1 MIEEIKQIFDD
12 IKDSIQEMGG
22 GDMEC
27 VSPAQY
33 PEYIRS
39 LSGNNA
45 VLFVPVFKSSETKP
59 EKPVGTLNP
68 ASPRNYPSG
77 WSEPD
82 GLTGN
87 IWMSYT
93 IVSTSTIYVPW
104 TEPIL
109 ISGNSQTE
117 EIGITKTFL
126 IYLELGSLDYE
137 PTIPTGGTWIVNENR
152 LEKPI
157 SSNIKDITTGS
168 IIGSTSEWS
177 DDNKHINGM
186 FTWMSS
192 GTFRAK
198 DGSLIG
204 TWSEPFCINSA
215 RDGKDGIDGTNGKDG
230 KTVEFIYKL
239 CANKNEALDLPA
251 PYSDEDED
259 DYIPVGWT
267 DQPSSISLEMPI
279 EVVSTRKKGS
289 DGKWGNFSKPVIWAS
304 WGEDGTDGDG
314 VEYIFRIASRSE
326 VTQDSNGVYHLIST
340 AYPPI
345 CDEGCSS
352 ALLPV
357 SRGAGATDAEA
368 LAIYQMD
375 EFIPGDMAESIGWD
389 RGWTDDPQDVSP
401 DKPYEFCSKRK
412 YNGNTEEWDWF
423 SEPVLWN
430 KYYGTTSGVFT
441 SFAFTRSTK
450 NLGNMTLTG
459 GTISNPLPDTDATTW
474 PDEPIVWFDSVPS
487 SEDFPSN
494 PRLGYAPIW
503 MTSRLFGS
511 MEEDAQ
517 ETDWASPILMADN
530 RFFNV
535 EYSASTDIN
544 PLDPNHPLPTFSSN
558 NAFIDLTNP
567 EGINENAWRNYCA
580 NNGYGI
586 WNDNVDNP
594 KWMATCS
601 FDNGVWSEWI
611 VTQIKGENG
620 DPGRGIVSTNIY
632 YMLSND
638 GINHPA
644 ENSSSW
650 SESVPAFD
658 QYNPY
663 LWTKT
668 VTTYSDNTTSVQYTV
683 SRQGKDGAPGIQGL
697 QGPRGYAG
705 AKYRQSVWKP
715 GTQYYQGAEG
725 ETYYDVVIYEP
736 NGKLYLCVLTHN
748 NSIVPGTNTDYWVE
762 ATHFDFVATKLLL
775 SERIK
780 ANLIETDNIVA
791 KKLHTGYAG
800 QDTNVISIEGNTI
813 DLFGKDVNNNNTSLK
828 LSASDIEDTSISAP
842 ITPYTFSANSTI
854 MTSNSTYVSQNNVV
868 DITKSLN
875 VLTVAPNI
883 PNTLILPS
891 LFSPTISVSVS
902 NFSGSGYITIDP
914 EIFWYKNYGGSN
926 PISLGGGGSLSNTIN
941 IYDNGLSTAIGS
953 DIQGLTCSVT
963 EKHDSQQYTGTID
976 LVLVV
981 TAQSYNA
988 SANITVSVINGSTT
1002 STASGTYLSQATLF
1016 GTNGIIVKFDSN
1028 TYMYAYRPP
1037 INTNGT
1043 ITGYYDPVFEMKA
1056 GNAAIKV
1063 SNGKIGITEN
1073 GSTYYKP
1080 QLSSTIVT
1088 W

>member
-12 IKDSIQEMGG
+12 IRDAIQEMGG
-22 GDMEC
+22 GDMKC

-45 VLFVPVFKSSETKP
+45 VLFVPVFKSSDTKP
-59 EKPVGTLNP
+59 EKPVGILNP

-93 IVSTSTIYVPW
+93 IVSTSTTYVPW

-117 EIGITKTFL
+117 EIGITRTFL

-137 PTIPTGGTWIVNENR
+137 PTVPTGGTWIVNENR
-152 LEKPI
+152 LAKPI

-168 IIGSTSEWS
+168 IIGNTSEWS

-251 PYSDEDED
+251 PYSDQDED

-279 EVVSTRKKGS
+279 EAVSTRKKES
-289 DGKWGNFSKPVIWAS
+289 NGKWGNFSKPVIWAS

-314 VEYIFRIASRSE
+314 VEYIFRIASSSE

-368 LAIYQMD
+368 IAMYQMD
-375 EFIPGDMAESIGWD
+375 EFIPGDMAKSIGWD
-389 RGWTDDPQDVSP
+389 RSWTDDPQDVSP

-412 YNGNTEEWDWF
+412 YNGDIGKWDWF

-430 KYYGTTSGVFT
+430 KYYGATSGVFT

-494 PRLGYAPIW
+494 PRLGFAPVW

-511 MEEDAQ
+511 MEEIAQ
-517 ETDWASPILMADN
+517 ETDWASPMLIADN

-567 EGINENAWRNYCA
+567 EGVNENAWRNYCA
-580 NNGYGI
+580 DNGYGI
-586 WNDNVDNP
+586 WNDNVADP

-601 FDNGVWSEWI
+601 FNDGVWSEWT
-611 VTQIKGENG
+611 VTQIKGE
-620 DPGRGIVSTNIY
+620 
-632 YMLSND
+632 D
-638 GINHPA
+638 GH
-644 ENSSSW
+644 
-650 SESVPAFD
+650 D
-658 QYNPY
+658 GHDGHDGQ
-663 LWTKT
+663 
-668 VTTYSDNTTSVQYTV
+668 
-683 SRQGKDGAPGIQGL
+683 DGAPGRDGL
-697 QGPRGYAG
+697 TPQIINKYWYIGEQSTGIKAEGTDGSPGSPGIRGPQG
-705 AKYRQSVWKP
+705 AKYRQSVWRS
-715 GTQYYQGAEG
+715 GRQYYQGSEN
-725 ETYYDVVIYEP
+725 EEFYDVVLYEP
-736 NGKLYLCVLTHN
+736 NQKLYLCIQTHN
-748 NSIVPGTNTDYWVE
+748 NGIVPGTNSNVWVE
-762 ATHFDFVATKLLL
+762 ATEFDFVATHLVLAHK
-775 SERIK
+775 IK
-780 ANLIETDNIVA
+780 ANDIDTDNIIT
-791 KKLHTGYAG
+791 KNLST
-800 QDTNVISIEGNTI
+800 GNTTKGMNAAGDAI
-813 DLFGKDVNNNNTSLK
+813 NFWNGNKSIRI
-828 LSASDIEDTSISAP
+828 SASDLDESGSTST
-842 ITPYTFSANSTI
+842 ITPCTIGYNTTIISDTTSVVSSGQNINIIAESSNVKIEAIAANANKIRFTEI
-854 MTSNSTYVSQNNVV
+854 QAPK
-868 DITKSLN
+868 IT
-875 VLTVAPNI
+875 VTC
-883 PNTLILPS
+883 
-891 LFSPTISVSVS
+891 S
-902 NFSGSGYITIDP
+902 NFSGSGYITVDP
-914 EIFWYKNYGGSN
+914 ELYWYMNYGGSN
-926 PISLGGGGSLSNTIN
+926 PVQFGGGGTL
-941 IYDNGLSTAIGS
+941 S
-953 DIQGLTCSVT
+953 DIFSF
-963 EKHDSQQYTGTID
+963 
-976 LVLVV
+976 
-981 TAQSYNA
+981 
-988 SANITVSVINGSTT
+988 NGSTT
-1002 STASGTYLSQATLF
+1002 ETKYSSDVSELNTSITERFDSNTISGKISLVLIANVQSFGTASGTITINVSSTSGFSGTGSYATQACSF
-1016 GTNGIIVKFDSN
+1016 GTNGMEIKVDSN
-1028 TYMYAYRPP
+1028 HYFKVW
-1037 INTNGT
+1037 NTTNDGFLLKFLSGNYGLK
-1043 ITGYYDPVFEMKA
+1043 IDSTGIYKTTSGD
-1056 GNAAIKV
+1056 
-1063 SNGKIGITEN
+1063 SNWQ
-1073 GSTYYKP
+1073 S
-1080 QLSSTIVT
+1080 L
-1088 W
+1088 